1 MLMEALIKVSLR
13 IMKFGEWANIFGL
26 MVKCMKVNGRKIKCI
41 IMEYSYGGMVKDMR
55 DNL

>member
-1 MLMEALIKVSLR
+1 MEALIKVSLR

-26 MVKCMKVNGRKIKCI
+26 TVKCMKVNGRKIKCI

>member
-1 MLMEALIKVSLR
+1 MEVLIKVSLR

-26 MVKCMKVNGRKIKCI
+26 MVKCMKVNGRKTKCTI
-41 IMEYSYGGMVKDMR
+41 TEYLYGEMVKDTK